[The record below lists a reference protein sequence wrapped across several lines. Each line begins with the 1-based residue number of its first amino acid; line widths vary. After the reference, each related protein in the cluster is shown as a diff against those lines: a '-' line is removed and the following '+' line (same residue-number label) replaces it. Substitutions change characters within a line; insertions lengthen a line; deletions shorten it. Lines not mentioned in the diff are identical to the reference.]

1 MRAERIAR
9 RMSLKKSHKALMA
22 EKQALMSIFAKTIQQ
37 ERDLAFKQGVASV
50 DGRQQEQRI
59 PALYEG
65 GVVAVSPGGKYENHQ

>member
-9 RMSLKKSHKALMA
+9 RMSLKKRHKELIAQMKAIMPL
-22 EKQALMSIFAKTIQQ
+22 FTKTIQQ

-50 DGRQQEQRI
+50 EGKQQEQRI

-65 GVVAVSPGGKYENHQ
+65 GVVAVPPGREYEK